1 MSRPLDPENTDSLAL
16 SLRITRPLADALD
29 AELARFTAANPGVS
43 ASRATIARIA
53 LMRAFLPTGATL
65 ASASAPAP
73 LVAGP
78 SPAPPPEAPAVAVA
92 PVEPA
97 PVARP
102 KRAPRVVPAPSK
114 PAGVRVETT
123 PENNELRARYIAAVN
138 AGSLTH
144 RGTAER
150 AGCSDKMLRMWAS
163 GKRRNL
169 GAPLLSKIRRELKAH
184 APA

>member
-1 MSRPLDPENTDSLAL
+1 MSRPLDPDAPDSLAL

-53 LMRAFLPTGATL
+53 LMRAFLPTGAAL

-73 LVAGP
+73 PVALP
-78 SPAPPPEAPAVAVA
+78 PAPPPESPAVAVA
-92 PVEPA
+92 PAAPA
-97 PVARP
+97 PEARP
-102 KRAPRVVPAPSK
+102 KRAPRVVPSPSK

-123 PENNELRARYIAAVN
+123 PENDDLRARYIAAVN

-144 RGTAER
+144 RGTAKR
-150 AGCSDKMLRMWAS
+150 AGCSDKMLRLWAS
-163 GKRRNL
+163 GERRNL
-169 GAPLLSKIRRELKAH
+169 SAPLLSKIRRELKAH

>member
-1 MSRPLDPENTDSLAL
+1 MSRPLDPEHTDSLAL

-29 AELARFTAANPGVS
+29 AELARFIEANPGVS

-53 LMRAFLPTGATL
+53 LMRAFLPTAATL
-65 ASASAPAP
+65 ASAPAP
-73 LVAGP
+73 LVALP
-78 SPAPPPEAPAVAVA
+78 PATPPEAPAVAVA

-102 KRAPRVVPAPSK
+102 KRAPRVVPAAAPK

-123 PENNELRARYIAAVN
+123 PENDDLRARYIAAVN

-144 RGTAER
+144 RGTAKR
-150 AGCSDKMLRMWAS
+150 AGCSDKMLRLWAS
-163 GKRRNL
+163 GERRNL
-169 GAPLLSKIRRELKAH
+169 SAPLLSKIKRELKAH

>member
-1 MSRPLDPENTDSLAL
+1 MNRPLDPDAPDSIALAM
-16 SLRITRPLADALD
+16 RITRPLADALD

-53 LMRAFLPTGATL
+53 LMRAFLPTAATL

-73 LVAGP
+73 LVALP
-78 SPAPPPEAPAVAVA
+78 APAPPPEAPAVATA
-92 PVEPA
+92 PE
-97 PVARP
+97 ARP
-102 KRAPRVVPAPSK
+102 KRAPRVVPSPSK

-123 PENNELRARYIAAVN
+123 PENNDLRARYIAAVN